1 MTPAIDSEF
10 VKINEKASII
20 HSEIAEI
27 NEKTF
32 AMHSGIVKIT
42 DDLVRD
48 MSTLRERSLNRNT
61 TADMYRNPKYDMYF
75 GIGSHC
81 VDRMEHTRSELERV
95 ADEIRLLTTNL
106 ELGKEKASGTK
117 RRVRNP
123 ASDIGSEIFVITN
136 EIIHNMKILREFSG
150 NSMAIQGEL
159 ERIARET
166 RKLLITNP
174 KPSNQT
180 ASAIH
185 PEIAKITNDLA
196 EDMKTLREFS
206 GNRMTI
212 RSELERIAREIK
224 ELLTPDPMPSET
236 ASDIHSDVAHITSQ
250 LAKTMETL
258 LERLD
263 STEEDFG
270 LYCLTEDSDS
280 MGQAENEVR
289 NQIAYAREELIQIS
303 ARVAELLR
311 SFPR

>member
-48 MSTLRERSLNRNT
+48 MKTLQERSLNRNT

-75 GIGSHC
+75 GIGSYC
-81 VDRMEHTRSELERV
+81 VDRMEHTRSELKRV
-95 ADEIRLLTTNL
+95 ADEIRLLTANL
-106 ELGKEKASGTK
+106 ELGKEKPSK
-117 RRVRNP
+117 RRVRDP

-206 GNRMTI
+206 GNRITI

-236 ASDIHSDVAHITSQ
+236 TSDIHSDAANITSR

-263 STEEDFG
+263 STKEDFD
-270 LYCLTEDSDS
+270 LYYLTEDSDS
-280 MGQAENEVR
+280 MGQAQKEAR
-289 NQIAYAREELIQIS
+289 NRIAYAREELIQIS
-303 ARVAELLR
+303 ARVAELLW

>member
-32 AMHSGIVKIT
+32 AMHSGIVKII

-48 MSTLRERSLNRNT
+48 MRTLRERSLNRNT

-106 ELGKEKASGTK
+106 ELGKEKASRTK
-117 RRVRNP
+117 RRVRDP
-123 ASDIGSEIFVITN
+123 SDIGSEIFVITN

-236 ASDIHSDVAHITSQ
+236 ASDIHSDAANITSR

-258 LERLD
+258 RERLD
-263 STEEDFG
+263 STEEDFR
-270 LYCLTEDSDS
+270 LHCLIEDSD
-280 MGQAENEVR
+280 GQAEKEAR

-303 ARVAELLR
+303 ARVADLLR

>member
-10 VKINEKASII
+10 AKINEQAFII

-27 NEKTF
+27 NERTF
-32 AMHSGIVKIT
+32 AMHSEIVNIT

-48 MSTLRERSLNRNT
+48 MRTLRERSLNRHT
-61 TADMYRNPKYDMYF
+61 TADTYRNPEYDMYF

-95 ADEIRLLTTNL
+95 ADEIRLLATNL

-117 RRVRNP
+117 RRVRHP

-196 EDMKTLREFS
+196 EDMKTMREFS

-224 ELLTPDPMPSET
+224 ELLTSGPMPSET
-236 ASDIHSDVAHITSQ
+236 ASGIHSDVANITSRI
-250 LAKTMETL
+250 AKTMETL

-263 STEEDFG
+263 STEEDFS
-270 LYCLTEDSDS
+270 LYRLTEDSEE
-280 MGQAENEVR
+280 MGQAEQEAR
-289 NQIAYAREELIQIS
+289 NQIAYAREELIQIYP
-303 ARVAELLR
+303 RVAELLQ